1 MSTSQLPWL
10 ALVDA
15 LLCSGRAVEID
26 GREEPGAVRAAIRRL
41 VSASSLELP
50 RVRIASAS
58 TASEA
63 LASWAH
69 AFEGGGE
76 RLVRLELGTDGFIV
90 ALVPSG
96 EVEALMALAA
106 AAGQVMGLTF
116 AEPGR
121 RADPPAPAMGPAWER
136 LLEGTDKWSRHTDGV
151 LWRLLK
157 NPAALDSIFAARDDA
172 PVEDQP
178 LIDALV
184 ELYTASSPTE
194 ALASLPLDVALRALR
209 YLHFTTTAAARTK
222 LQVAATLCERIDEAT
237 SSAESREVALLAAGL
252 VIWLEDAARQVMAL
266 STASRERLARLADG
280 LLRAMWAGRN
290 PHLQRDDDAYE
301 LAKAVGDENTARL
314 IAEEAPRV
322 EGELKSFVARQA
334 LEWIAR
340 RESHR

>member
-1 MSTSQLPWL
+1 MARTRRRL
-10 ALVDA
+10 AL
-15 LLCSGRAVEID
+15 LGSGR
-26 GREEPGAVRAAIRRL
+26 RERRSRGARRGPCRDPSARVGL
-41 VSASSLELP
+41 VARVAKGAHRVGIHRERGP
-50 RVRIASAS
+50 RFV
-58 TASEA
+58 
-63 LASWAH
+63 
-69 AFEGGGE
+69 
-76 RLVRLELGTDGFIV
+76 
-90 ALVPSG
+90 
-96 EVEALMALAA
+96 
-106 AAGQVMGLTF
+106 
-116 AEPGR
+116 
-121 RADPPAPAMGPAWER
+121 
-136 LLEGTDKWSRHTDGV
+136 
-151 LWRLLK
+151 
-157 NPAALDSIFAARDDA
+157 AARDDA

-252 VIWLEDAARQVMAL
+252 VLWLEDAAGQVMAL
-266 STASRERLARLADG
+266 SAASRERLARLTDG

-290 PHLQRDDDAYE
+290 PHLRRDDDAYE
-301 LAKAVGDENTARL
+301 VAKAVGDEKTARL